1 MMNAHTEDSTMQ
13 GKIETIWIG
22 EYPFVVNYDFDME
35 GFHIYSMVDKN
46 GKEVRK
52 YSNVWD
58 IVMDNLAQIEAELAE
73 SL

>member
-1 MMNAHTEDSTMQ
+1 MQ

>member
-1 MMNAHTEDSTMQ
+1 MMNAHTEDSTMD
-13 GKIETIWIG
+13 GKMVTVWIG
-22 EYPFVVNYDFDME
+22 EYPYIVNYDFDME
-35 GFHIYSMVDKN
+35 GFHIYSMIDNN

-58 IVMDNLAQIEAELAE
+58 IVMDDLAQREIE